1 MKVKLMAF
9 AQARETFGFSEKIV
23 ECDPGQT
30 AREVI
35 SGIAPGISLES
46 LRVAVDCAFAD
57 WDEPLGEVNEMAL
70 LPPVSG
76 G

>member
-23 ECDPGQT
+23 ECDALQT
-30 AREVI
+30 PREVMAT
-35 SGIAPGISLES
+35 IAPGVSLES
-46 LRVAVDCAFAD
+46 LRVAIDCVFVS
-57 WDEPLGEVNEMAL
+57 WDQPLGEGSEMAL